1 MPIENYSSFVEG
13 EGRGGGGYSWIVC
26 KRGEELKWGENNDEF
41 TA

>member
-1 MPIENYSSFVEG
+1 MHANRELFIIC
-13 EGRGGGGYSWIVC
+13 GGGGGRGYSYIVC

>member
-1 MPIENYSSFVEG
+1 MPIQNYSSFVGG
-13 EGRGGGGYSWIVC
+13 EGGEDIHIYVVC